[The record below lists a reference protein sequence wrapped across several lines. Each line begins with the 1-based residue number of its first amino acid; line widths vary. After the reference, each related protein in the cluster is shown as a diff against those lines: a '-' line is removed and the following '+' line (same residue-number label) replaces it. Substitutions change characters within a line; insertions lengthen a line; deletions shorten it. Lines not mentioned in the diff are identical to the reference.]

1 MPPKKPDSL
10 PRDDVKKLMSA
21 LKYRENDPGVADL
34 RRCYQQGSNSEKRE
48 MLQKY
53 LQDKS
58 LKWRFDVIDKTEF
71 KKTDTDRSMY
81 EWMTEAAIAAKEG
94 LDRQQEEDKKV
105 LAVILKQYEQRPH
118 ENAELA
124 AMNMKQYK
132 VLQEQKILDN
142 ATHQTTSC
150 SRSVTGKFVE
160 RPSGSKQNP
169 QKRNLPDTAIV
180 VDWTVPFKK
189 LKTACTKN
197 LKQVE
202 KLTNLAQKNRGA
214 AEEAKRSELRE
225 GTRILQTAADA
236 LEDSM
241 AALDVTQDDSKKC
254 EEDHQKLKTLN
265 TQMDGSVAA
274 FEQLLYECIPKLKKS
289 EKEG

>member
-1 MPPKKPDSL
+1 
-10 PRDDVKKLMSA
+10 MSA

-34 RRCYQQGSNSEKRE
+34 RRCYNEGSNSEKRE
-48 MLQKY
+48 MPQQY

-71 KKTDTDRSMY
+71 KETATDRSMY

-94 LDRQQEEDKKV
+94 LNRQQEEDKKV

-118 ENAELA
+118 ENEELA

-132 VLQEQKILDN
+132 VLKEQKILDN
-142 ATHQTTSC
+142 ATHQTTGC
-150 SRSVTGKFVE
+150 SRSVTGNFVE

-169 QKRNLPDTAIV
+169 LKRNQPDTTAVV
-180 VDWTVPFKK
+180 VDWTVPFRK
-189 LKTACTKN
+189 LKTACTEN

-202 KLTNLAQKNRGA
+202 KLLNLAQKKRSA
-214 AEEAKRSELRE
+214 ADEAKKSELRE
-225 GTRILQTAADA
+225 GTRMLQTAADA

-241 AALDVTQDDSKKC
+241 TALDVTEDDAKKC
-254 EEDHQKLKTLN
+254 DEDHQKLKTLN
-265 TQMDGSVAA
+265 TQMAGSVEA
-274 FEQLLYECIPKLKKS
+274 FEKLLYECVPKLKKS
-289 EKEG
+289 EKEE

>member
-1 MPPKKPDSL
+1 MPPKKLDSL

-34 RRCYQQGSNSEKRE
+34 CRCYHEGSNNEKHE

-58 LKWRFDVIDKTEF
+58 LKWSFDVRDKTEF

-132 VLQEQKILDN
+132 VLKEQKILDN
-142 ATHQTTSC
+142 ATHQTT
-150 SRSVTGKFVE
+150 G
-160 RPSGSKQNP
+160 
-169 QKRNLPDTAIV
+169 
-180 VDWTVPFKK
+180 
-189 LKTACTKN
+189 
-197 LKQVE
+197 
-202 KLTNLAQKNRGA
+202 
-214 AEEAKRSELRE
+214 
-225 GTRILQTAADA
+225 
-236 LEDSM
+236 
-241 AALDVTQDDSKKC
+241 
-254 EEDHQKLKTLN
+254 
-265 TQMDGSVAA
+265 
-274 FEQLLYECIPKLKKS
+274 
-289 EKEG
+289 